1 MILNCITIDDEPPA
15 LALLENYIG
24 KTPFIKLLS
33 SFSNAADALIFLND
47 NAVDLIFLDVQMPE
61 FNGLEFARII
71 AGKHTNFSAKII
83 FTTAFDNFAIEGYR
97 LDVLDY
103 LLKPYTYEDFF
114 RAANKALE
122 MITLTRKGSK
132 AQNRRPEEEQY
143 LYLKVEHQIV
153 KASVNDILFVEG
165 LKDYAKI
172 HLNTEDKTLLSL
184 ITLKLL
190 EEKLPPA
197 KFLRVHKSFIVS
209 LEKITA
215 VTKTSVII
223 GKIAIPVSE
232 QYREAF
238 NNFLI
243 TWK

>member
-15 LALLENYIG
+15 LVLLENYIG

-97 LDVLDY
+97 LDVMDY

-114 RAANKALE
+114 RAASKALGVINL
-122 MITLTRKGSK
+122 MRKVEEG
-132 AQNRRPEEEQY
+132 QNTVAEDEQY
-143 LYLKVEHQIV
+143 LYLKVEHQMV
-153 KASVNDILFVEG
+153 KVPVNDILFIEG

-172 HLNTEDKTLLSL
+172 HLKTDGNPLMSL
-184 ITLKLL
+184 ITLKAL
-190 EEKLPPA
+190 EEKLSGN

-209 LEKITA
+209 LDKITA

-223 GKIAIPVSE
+223 GKSSIPVSE
-232 QYREAF
+232 QYKDAF
-238 NNFLI
+238 NSFLI
-243 TWK
+243 TWR